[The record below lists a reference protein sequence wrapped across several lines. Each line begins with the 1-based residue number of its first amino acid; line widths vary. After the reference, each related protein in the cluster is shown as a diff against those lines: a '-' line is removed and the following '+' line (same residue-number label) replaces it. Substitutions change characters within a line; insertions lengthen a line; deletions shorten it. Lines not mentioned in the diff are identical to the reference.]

1 MNYNRLFDKKF
12 KECPLLATMLD
23 EARGRNVKIF
33 YIDDPLHVGVFDG
46 VDTWVSPVKGC
57 FHYLKEGLLDR
68 QIVLA
73 AQGKITAETPTRK
86 TLNKPLQHIGK
97 VFQRRPTHG

>member
-1 MNYNRLFDKKF
+1 MTDYNRLFDKKF
-12 KECPLLATMLD
+12 KGCPLLAVMDD

-57 FHYLKEGLLDR
+57 FHYLKEGLLDS
-68 QIVLA
+68 QIALA
-73 AQGKITAETPTRK
+73 VQGKIAPEATVRK
-86 TLNKPLQHIGK
+86 TFNKQQHK
-97 VFQRRPTHG
+97 VFQKREMTHG